1 MSLAV
6 PSALIFAALALPII
20 VFYILKVRLR
30 RIPVSTNLFWKQIYD
45 EKPPRS
51 IWQRFRHL
59 LSLLAQLLLLL
70 LMVFALADPY
80 FSWQA
85 LQARRMVAVIDIS
98 ASMQAEDVSPSRF
111 EASIDSA
118 INLVEGMRFR
128 DKMAIVLAGDS
139 PEVVLGMS
147 DHAPTLKRTL
157 RSLKVSDNPTELQS
171 AIELG
176 KQLIGDHPNG
186 SVVVFTD
193 GCATSLETDFGREN
207 PSDVAAADDSS
218 TNEEPPVKEASK
230 ETTVDYRVFASTAA
244 NVGIT
249 QFQVRRSLIDMLGY
263 EVLACV
269 ENASDQAV
277 KCRLEI
283 ELDGSP
289 VDVLPLKLEPHERW
303 SRSLEKTSLEGGQ
316 LIATLSAFEL
326 IENEKSEAETDA
338 ESTDSQVLNS
348 LTADDVAWAI
358 LPSQAVQKVLVVTK
372 GNLFLRKVFEANPL
386 VSVTVTSEFPEKWPQ
401 DSLIVLHGKVP
412 EVLPPGNVFVVDPV
426 DSCDAWE
433 LGEVLENPII
443 TQVDKDSDLMTHV
456 SLDNV
461 VMPEARKLLF
471 KAEPHVLAGSLSADP
486 IYAELKRKTG
496 RGLVLSVNLEN
507 SDLAFR
513 TAFPIMVTNALNW
526 FAGSSGGLRES
537 ASTGSIIEYDLSP
550 DLAASLGDESELS
563 LVSPSGKESK
573 ISLKETRGDS
583 NNESTDATTDSDA
596 GRSEP
601 LSLGPF
607 GERGIWTL
615 ESKSTDASKEDSNSV
630 VIDEFAVNVS
640 SNRETNLI
648 PPADVLK
655 TAGESVIAGW
665 MVCQT
670 DLVLPDRVDQHFVC
684 DRVVFVSATFY
695 FVTNFEY
702 LRVLHDSV

>member
-59 LSLLAQLLLLL
+59 ISLLAQLLLLL
-70 LMVFALADPY
+70 LMVLALADPY

-85 LQARRMVAVIDIS
+85 LQARRIVAVIDTS
-98 ASMQAEDVSPSRF
+98 ASMQAEDVTPSRF

-128 DKMAIVLAGDS
+128 DKMAIVLSGNS

-147 DHAPTLKRTL
+147 DHVPTLKRTL

-176 KQLIGDHPNG
+176 KQLIGNHANG
-186 SVVVFTD
+186 NVVVFTD
-193 GCATSLETDFGREN
+193 GCAKSLEADSKGPEETKIAAGNDSPSGDEN
-207 PSDVAAADDSS
+207 SQKKTS
-218 TNEEPPVKEASK
+218 
-230 ETTVDYRVFASTAA
+230 VDYRVFATEAA

-263 EVLACV
+263 EVLVNV

-289 VDVLPLKLEPHERW
+289 VDVLPLKLQPNERW

-316 LIATLSAFEL
+316 LVATLSSFEP
-326 IENEKSEAETDA
+326 ITSDEKKDKDQTEPT
-338 ESTDSQVLNS
+338 ESGELNS
-348 LTADDVAWAI
+348 LASDDKAWAI

-386 VSVTVTSEFPEKWPQ
+386 VSMTVTSEFPEVWPS
-401 DSLIVLHGKVP
+401 DTLIVLHGQVP
-412 EVLPPGNVFVVDPV
+412 EVLPPGNIFVVDPV
-426 DSCDAWE
+426 NSCDAWE
-433 LGEVLENPII
+433 LGDILENPIV
-443 TQVDKDSDLMTHV
+443 TQVDKESDLMTHV

-471 KAEPHVLAGSLSADP
+471 KKKPHVLAGSLSTDP
-486 IYAELKRKTG
+486 IYAELKRSSGK
-496 RGLVLSVNLEN
+496 GLVLSVNLER

-526 FAGSSGGLRES
+526 FTGSSGNLRES
-537 ASTGSIIEYDLSP
+537 ASTGSIITYDLDP
-550 DLAASLGDESELS
+550 NFKNSLGDDSELL
-563 LVSPSGKESK
+563 LVSPAGEESAV
-573 ISLKETRGDS
+573 SLMSYRGDTKT
-583 NNESTDATTDSDA
+583 ESSDA
-596 GRSEP
+596 DSEVNSDRSEP

-607 GERGIWTL
+607 SERGIWTL
-615 ESKSTDASKEDSNSV
+615 KTKPVETSGEETGSLA
-630 VIDEFAVNVS
+630 IAEFAVNLS
-640 SNRETNLI
+640 NNRETDLM
-648 PPADVLK
+648 PPADVLQQ
-655 TAGESVIAGW
+655 AGQSASLAGW
-665 MVCQT
+665 FARPIWYY
-670 DLVLPDRVDQHFVC
+670 LIGLAGVLFLTEWFLYQR
-684 DRVVFVSATFY
+684 RYIS
-695 FVTNFEY
+695 
-702 LRVLHDSV
+702 